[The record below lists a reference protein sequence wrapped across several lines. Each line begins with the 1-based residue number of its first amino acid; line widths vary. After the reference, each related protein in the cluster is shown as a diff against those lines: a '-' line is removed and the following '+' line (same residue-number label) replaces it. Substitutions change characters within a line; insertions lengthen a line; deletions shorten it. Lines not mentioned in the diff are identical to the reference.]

1 MSCYISRWHGCA
13 SLLKVDKNISTTKL
27 LPLTFVFLLQ
37 NTRSYIMY
45 AHTSHALILADFLFS
60 FEWIWNNTIKKND
73 VNFFWEKEAIENTY
87 IYMYMNICSS
97 HTTTY
102 LLIHFRFMV
111 QLLFRRLTHGY
122 EHNTNYSIDSDPA
135 DPQCLRHS

>member
-73 VNFFWEKEAIENTY
+73 VNFFREKEAIENTY
-87 IYMYMNICSS
+87 IYMCMNICSS
-97 HTTTY
+97 HTTTSSY
-102 LLIHFRFMV
+102 SLSIH
-111 QLLFRRLTHGY
+111 G
-122 EHNTNYSIDSDPA
+122 SIA
-135 DPQCLRHS
+135 F